1 VPLALCGTARGLSAL
16 EKFRGLAEV
25 FFWKIC
31 KMLEPKPEKT
41 LVVSHWAKLF
51 EGFQMQ
57 PTELYSLV
65 EERVR
70 ARKVPDVQTS
80 RVDWH
85 EGGAFSDKREYLRLN
100 RRDLDFY
107 ICAAP
112 FGSGFFVSS
121 RLTTPASIN
130 WLLIIPA
137 GIVGFLFVAFIF
149 VKIFGFFGI
158 LLSLGAAIAGIVY
171 LVNANKLTF
180 YKIDTAMMFQQA
192 VHQSVMEAVDQSTSA
207 KGIAPL
213 SEAERKPVM
222 HELFR

>member
-1 VPLALCGTARGLSAL
+1 MSA
-16 EKFRGLAEV
+16 
-25 FFWKIC
+25 
-31 KMLEPKPEKT
+31 MPEPKPEKT
-41 LVVSHWAKLF
+41 LVASHWTKLI
-51 EGFQMQ
+51 EEFQM
-57 PTELYSLV
+57 PPKELYSLV
-65 EERVR
+65 EEKVR
-70 ARKVPDVQTS
+70 ARQVPDVRAS

-130 WLLIIPA
+130 WLLMIPV
-137 GIVGFLFVAFIF
+137 GIVGFLLVAYVF

-158 LLSLGAAIAGIVY
+158 LISLGAAIVGMVY
-171 LVNANKLTF
+171 LVNVNKLTF
-180 YKIDTAMMFQQA
+180 YKIDTALMFQQA
-192 VHQSVMEAVDQSTSA
+192 VHQSLLEAIDHSTNA
-207 KGIAPL
+207 KGLAPI